1 MDNYYNPND
10 VARLVQIARNF
21 QNSYNTNI
29 TPQYWDRTDPNKITE
44 LVNRINQYRASGVI
58 PPDERGYYDYN
69 YMGNW

>member
-21 QNSYNTNI
+21 QNSYNTDI
-29 TPQYWDRTDPNKITE
+29 TPQYWNRNDPNKITE
-44 LVNRINQYRASGVI
+44 LVNRINQYRNTGVI
-58 PPDERGYYDYN
+58 PSDERGLYDYN

>member
-21 QNSYNTNI
+21 QNSYNSNI
-29 TPQYWDRTDPNKITE
+29 TPQLWDRTDPNKITE
-44 LVNRINQYRASGVI
+44 LVNKINQYRQSGLI
-58 PPDERGYYDYN
+58 PADERGLYDYN